1 MGISSS
7 TSKVTPIYG
16 KEITGAADTLKGAYN
31 AAAPNIQGVS
41 DQITGLLPG
50 LLDRAQNGDP
60 SLNAAQGYITKTLG
74 QDPAQNPFLDQMIAQ
89 TGQNTANGLRSN
101 MGTRGITGGTAY
113 QGILAQALAQNEGSM
128 RYTDWNN
135 GQTRQAQAAG
145 MAPGVSGAQTALY
158 GPAFDAANA
167 VTMPLQAASGY
178 AQGMG
183 GLLGQYTNTK
193 TSNPW
198 GSSLLGGV
206 GGVLSGLGSMGASF
220 SDERLKENIR
230 HVGQTNGGVPL
241 YSYTYKGDDA
251 PHIGPM
257 AQEVAALQP
266 DALGPEVGG
275 FMTVRYGEL
284 V

>member
-1 MGISSS
+1 M
-7 TSKVTPIYG
+7 TPIYG
-16 KEITGAADTLKGAYN
+16 SQITGAADTLKGAYN
-31 AAAPNIQGVS
+31 AAAPKIQGVS
-41 DQITGLLPG
+41 DQITGLIPG

-74 QDPAQNPFLDQMIAQ
+74 QDPASNPMLDQMIAQ
-89 TGQNTANGLRSN
+89 TGRNTSNGLRAS

-113 QGILAQALAQNEGSM
+113 EGILAQALAENEGGM

-135 GQTRQAQAAG
+135 GQQRQAQAAS

-167 VTMPLQAASGY
+167 VMMPVQAASGY
-178 AQGMG
+178 AGGIG

-193 TSNPW
+193 TSQPW
-198 GSSLLGGV
+198 GASLL
-206 GGVLSGLGSMGASF
+206 SAAGSVASAF
-220 SDERLKENIR
+220 SDIRLKENIR

-241 YSYTYKGDDA
+241 YSYNYKGDPA

-257 AQEVAALQP
+257 AQEVATLQP

-275 FMTVRYGEL
+275 FMTVRYKEL